1 MKFFKTLLA
10 LFLAT
15 GAESKP
21 YQFYGYPE
29 TNYQPIYEEFA
40 VQQNDE
46 QDFFMETPYE
56 YAPMIDNTQIIS
68 TYTQDHF
75 VQDLGTQE
83 YIVETPDFAYVEDNY
98 VPIVSTYGLQD
109 HYYYDVNPQEYI
121 VETTYPADNSIIEEF
136 AVFDNDQ
143 EFPIDFDDSENVDNR
158 GEFVIEADGS
168 TFIGSE
174 SDNPAIFGVPSSVF
188 VSPVVSPIA
197 PISSVVQVENQFGV
211 KEDVIEVA
219 TENGNFKTLLKII
232 KDLDLVDTLKEANAL
247 TIFAPND
254 DAFAKLPEGALDDL
268 SNEDK
273 KKIILR
279 HVVIYT
285 IPINELYYG
294 NLNTMGGEDVQIETN
309 NGGHQIKFNDD
320 ISNVVTPDVKAKN
333 GVIHVID
340 KVILWMLA
348 YISYHE
354 FLGHHQKIHDTNF
367 YNIFFYF

>member
-1 MKFFKTLLA
+1 M
-10 LFLAT
+10 
-15 GAESKP
+15 
-21 YQFYGYPE
+21 
-29 TNYQPIYEEFA
+29 
-40 VQQNDE
+40 
-46 QDFFMETPYE
+46 
-56 YAPMIDNTQIIS
+56 
-68 TYTQDHF
+68 
-75 VQDLGTQE
+75 
-83 YIVETPDFAYVEDNY
+83 
-98 VPIVSTYGLQD
+98 
-109 HYYYDVNPQEYI
+109 NPQEYI

-136 AVFDNDQ
+136 AVFGNDQ

-174 SDNPAIFGVPSSVF
+174 SDNPAIFGVPSSVV

-279 HVVIYT
+279 HVIIYT

-340 KVILWMLA
+340 KVIL
-348 YISYHE
+348 
-354 FLGHHQKIHDTNF
+354 
-367 YNIFFYF
+367 